1 MTYQNEE
8 VTRLIREK
16 HELIRKHDKKEIDEE
31 TYNTKLNELDRL
43 LEEQNILTLNKMREE
58 EEKRQT
64 KTEDE
69 KMSKDEV
76 EDTKSI
82 GRKPRENSY
91 TMLIIKNLM
100 RKSIKNIDALVDNV
114 AEEKP
119 GRDKAKIKTQAKT
132 IIGLVKKQKEK
143 RWQQYSWDE
152 KEFLLTE
159 KD

>member
-8 VTRLIREK
+8 ITKLIREK

-31 TYNTKLNELDRL
+31 TYNTQIEQVDKKI
-43 LEEQNILTLNKMREE
+43 EEQNILTLNKMRED
-58 EEKRQT
+58 EEKKQSKMEEQKMT
-64 KTEDE
+64 NETEE
-69 KMSKDEV
+69 K
-76 EDTKSI
+76 KSI

-100 RKSIKNIDALVDNV
+100 KKSLKNIDAVVDSV

-143 RWQQYSWDE
+143 RWQQYAWDE
-152 KEFLLTE
+152 KDFLLTE
-159 KD
+159 KE